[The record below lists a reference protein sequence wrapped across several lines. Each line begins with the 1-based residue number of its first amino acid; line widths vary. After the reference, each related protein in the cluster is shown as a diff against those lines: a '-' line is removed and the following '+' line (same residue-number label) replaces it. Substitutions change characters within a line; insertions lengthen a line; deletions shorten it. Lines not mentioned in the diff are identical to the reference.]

1 MNCCSEVV
9 SAIKIKF
16 DLMASLALVGAAY
29 LLVGIKMALY
39 LSRKLG
45 KFKTKVLSHR
55 NDSYLLAA
63 ILVTLIM
70 VLTAQIAV

>member
-1 MNCCSEVV
+1 
-9 SAIKIKF
+9 
-16 DLMASLALVGAAY
+16 MASLALVGAAY

-39 LSRKLG
+39 LSRKLE

>member
-39 LSRKLG
+39 LSRKLE